1 MLHDP
6 HMIPEPILVVS
17 DMSYLLPTYIA
28 VTKGRT
34 YDAATYF
41 FLTCTTVG
49 FHSTRSE
56 AIFIL
61 DIIVIINFLGRSYQL
76 SQNASIGSV
85 WFLNA
90 AITYSMV
97 SYFAGAY
104 LKAMS
109 FDPDWNTQMA
119 FHSAIHLLTA
129 AASYR
134 IMTEV

>member
-17 DMSYLLPTYIA
+17 GLTYLLPAYIA

-49 FHSTRSE
+49 FHGTRSE
-56 AIFIL
+56 TIFAL
-61 DIIVIINFLGRSYQL
+61 DIIAIMNFLGRSYQL
-76 SQNASIGSV
+76 SQEVSIGSV

-90 AITYSMV
+90 AITYSLV
-97 SYFAGAY
+97 SYFVGAY

-109 FDPDWNTQMA
+109 FDPDWNTQMI
-119 FHSAIHLLTA
+119 FHSTMHLLTA
-129 AASYR
+129 AASYK
-134 IMTEV
+134 IMSEV

>member
-1 MLHDP
+1 
-6 HMIPEPILVVS
+6 MIPEPILVVS
-17 DMSYLLPTYIA
+17 GLTYLLPTYIA

-34 YDAATYF
+34 YDAVTYF

-49 FHSTRSE
+49 FHGTRSE
-56 AIFIL
+56 AIFAL
-61 DIIVIINFLGRSYQL
+61 DIIAIMNFLARSYQL
-76 SQNASIGSV
+76 SQEVSTCSV
-85 WFLNA
+85 LFLNT
-90 AITYSMV
+90 AITYSLV

-119 FHSAIHLLTA
+119 FHSAMHLLTA